1 MSLAH
6 KKMPYWLVAL
16 LLVVVVAVVAGT
28 YYAVTRMGRTTIT
41 ATFPTAVGVS
51 KGTDVR
57 ILGVTVGSVDEV
69 TPQGD
74 TVLVKLHVKRGVD
87 IPADAKAVQVTPSVV
102 PDRNV
107 QIVPAYTDGPKM
119 ESGAH
124 IPLER
129 TATPVEVDKLYSSVQ
144 DLTRAL
150 GPEGA
155 NKDGSLDR
163 FVTATA
169 EQLGDNGAA
178 LGRSIDELSRAATT
192 LADSRQDI
200 SETVVNLQ
208 SFVTMLAR
216 NDAQVRQFN
225 SQMATFNQTV
235 AGQREDLQG
244 GLRELSYA
252 LADVARLVRDN
263 QDTIRRNADRLVTL
277 SQITADQRGDLEEIL
292 KVAPLALSNLI
303 NAYDPESGVLS
314 MRANIPE
321 FQNPAGALCQIMRL
335 SRLNPGDPA
344 LAELDNIRR
353 ADIQA
358 CDALVPERNR
368 EIRENNPDLPLGI
381 LAGELKQ
388 SIPVPGTVPGNRGWP
403 MTPASERGTR

>member
-1 MSLAH
+1 M
-6 KKMPYWLVAL
+6 KKKLPYWLVAL
-16 LLVVVVAVVAGT
+16 LLVVVVAIVAVT
-28 YYAVTRMGRTTIT
+28 YLAVTRLGRTTIT

-51 KGTDVR
+51 AGTDVR

-69 TPQGD
+69 TPMGD
-74 TVLVKLHVKRGVD
+74 TVEVKLHLDRGVE
-87 IPADAKAVQVTPSVV
+87 IPADAKAVQVTPSVI
-102 PDRNV
+102 PDRTV
-107 QIVPAYTDGPKM
+107 QLMPAYTDGPVM

-129 TATPVEVDKLYSSVQ
+129 TATPVEVDKLYASVK
-144 DLTRAL
+144 DLTEAL

-163 FVTATA
+163 FLEASSST
-169 EQLGDNGAA
+169 LGGNGAA
-178 LGRSIDELSRAATT
+178 LGRSIDELSKSATT
-192 LADSRQDI
+192 LADSSQDI

-208 SFVTMLAR
+208 SFVTMLAQ

-244 GLRELSYA
+244 ALAELSYA

-263 QDTIRRNADRLVTL
+263 QDVIKSNADRLVTI
-277 SQITADQRGDLEEIL
+277 SQITVDQRDDLEEIL

-303 NAYDPESGVLS
+303 NAYDPESGTLA
-314 MRANIPE
+314 MRPNIPE
-321 FQNPAGALCQIMRL
+321 KQNPGGILCSMMKL
-335 SRLNPGDPA
+335 GRLNPGDPVF
-344 LAELDNIRR
+344 AELDNLRR

-358 CDALVPERNR
+358 CEALAPAANAH
-368 EIRENNPDLPLGI
+368 IRENYPDLPMGI
-381 LAGELKQ
+381 LESEMKQ
-388 SIPVPGTVPGNRGWP
+388 SIPVPGTVPGNRGWD
-403 MTPASERGTR
+403 MTPASEKGTR